1 MTPVTTPRDA
11 GLCFHTAGHRQPPG
25 LPGWVGP
32 ADFRVLITRG
42 GKPATLPKIQAQDR
56 GGRKRERKKIPELR
70 GKDPGGERP
79 ASLLPARSPS
89 SSCLRSSLRATSW
102 NVDGGWPRQGGT
114 GPAAGQTQGGGLA
127 GEAGGRP
134 L

>member
-1 MTPVTTPRDA
+1 MTPLTAPRDA
-11 GLCFHTAGHRQPPG
+11 GLCLHTAGHRQPPG
-25 LPGWVGP
+25 LPGWVGT
-32 ADFRVLITRG
+32 ATLRVLITRG
-42 GKPATLPKIQAQDR
+42 GKPAHCQKTGPGQRREK
-56 GGRKRERKKIPELR
+56 ERKKIPELR

-79 ASLLPARSPS
+79 ASLRPARSPS

-102 NVDGGWPRQGGT
+102 NVGGGWPPQAGK

-127 GEAGGRP
+127 GEAGGWP